1 MTDEE
6 WDAGWVRTVGIRLGG
21 EALDETDEDGNLV
34 TDDTFLLLLN
44 AHHDSLPFVLTA
56 SRSEHEWELVLDTSN
71 PDPRPEPKR
80 FAAGTPYELTGRS
93 FALFCRIDS

>member
-21 EALDETDEDGNLV
+21 EALDEMDADGNLV

-44 AHHDSLPFVLTA
+44 AHHDALPFVLTA
-56 SRSEHEWELVLDTSN
+56 SRAEHEWELVLDTTDPN
-71 PDPRPEPKR
+71 PRPEPRR
-80 FAAGTPYELTGRS
+80 FDAGATYDLTGRS
-93 FALFCRIDS
+93 VVLFRRIGA